1 LQDFPSIDYVKDKCQ
16 QLNSLLQRS
25 TEGEP
30 ISVSVGLTLV
40 QENDE
45 YDDVFKRADDAL
57 YEAKQ
62 KGKAQVVVSSLV

>member
-1 LQDFPSIDYVKDKCQ
+1 
-16 QLNSLLQRS
+16 LNSLLQRS